1 MSSLKDILSN
11 TSNELL
17 SESKDEVLKLLSQAL
32 SSNNEFVKKNVEKI
46 ERWTVMLSEGEIDKE
61 EFDGLVSAQRRKVD
75 QYLNTV
81 EINLRSEAEKI
92 THGLIKIVVNQVV
105 PIL

>member
-1 MSSLKDILSN
+1 MSSLKDILNN
-11 TSNELL
+11 TSKELL
-17 SESKDEVLKLLSQAL
+17 SESKDEVLELLSKAL
-32 SSNNEFVKKNVEKI
+32 SSNDDFVKKNAAKI
-46 ERWTVMLSEGEIDKE
+46 ERWIVMLAEDEIDRE
-61 EFDGLVSAQRRKVD
+61 EFDGLVRAQKRKVD

-92 THGLIKIVVNQVV
+92 TQGLIKIVVNQVV

>member
-1 MSSLKDILSN
+1 MSSLKDILNN

-17 SESKDEVLKLLSQAL
+17 SESKDEVLKLFSQAL
-32 SSNNEFVKKNVEKI
+32 SSNIDFVKKNAARL
-46 ERWTVMLSEGEIDKE
+46 ERRIVMLSEGKIDRE
-61 EFDGLVSAQRRKVD
+61 EFDGLVGAQKRKVD

-81 EINLRSEAEKI
+81 EIKFRSEAEKL
-92 THGLIKIVVNQVV
+92 THGLIKIIVNQVI

>member
-1 MSSLKDILSN
+1 MSSLKDIFNN

-17 SESKDEVLKLLSQAL
+17 SESKDEVLKLFSQAL
-32 SSNNEFVKKNVEKI
+32 SSNNDFVKKNAASL
-46 ERWTVMLSEGEIDKE
+46 ERRIVMLSEGKIDRE
-61 EFDGLVSAQRRKVD
+61 EFDGLVGAQRRKVD
-75 QYLNTV
+75 QYLNTA

-92 THGLIKIVVNQVV
+92 THGLIKIVVKQVV